1 MFKPAALEIILK
13 RFERLSKDNLLEP
26 LQKAVKEQ
34 EVLWNALYNQSSAV
48 VILEGERALFLNRY
62 ALNYLEISESYHDR
76 DSILEL
82 IRNKNLMQWMKFNA
96 TEMNQGY
103 RNRLYIINDRTIIAS
118 LELGENGRQ
127 SFTFLDITDSI
138 DEIEDVLR
146 SEREES
152 LSRLVAQVAH
162 EIKNPLHSLQLHL
175 RILENEM
182 SEGKKTKNGKKD
194 RVQKSLGVLLE
205 ETNRLDKLA
214 HNFLKL
220 GQLAKSRPVLTDIHQ
235 LLDSVLDVFKPELKT
250 HEIKLSTTLD
260 RRLPKIPL
268 QKANMH
274 QVFVNLVKNSIEAMA
289 DKKGRL
295 SIRTKLVSHTCQ
307 IEFEDNGSGIDSK
320 AMPRIFE
327 PYFSTKKGGSGLG
340 LILVKE
346 TVEKHGG
353 KVQVES
359 RPGKGAKVTLFLP
372 LKQAPLGLPW
382 SSQ

>member
-1 MFKPAALEIILK
+1 MFKPAALNTILK
-13 RFERLSKDNLLEP
+13 RFERLSKDNMLES
-26 LQKAVKEQ
+26 LQKAAKEQ
-34 EVLWNALYNQSSAV
+34 EVLWNALYNQSGGV

-62 ALNYLEISESYHDR
+62 ALNYLEISESYHDS

-82 IRNKNLMQWMKFNA
+82 IRNNNLMQWMKFNVI
-96 TEMNQGY
+96 EMKQGY
-103 RNRLYIINDRTIIAS
+103 QNRLFIINDRTVIAS
-118 LELGENGRQ
+118 LELGEADRQ
-127 SFTFLDITDSI
+127 SFTFLDVTDSI

-182 SEGKKTKNGKKD
+182 GDAKKAKNGKKD

-235 LLDSVLDVFKPELKT
+235 LLESVLDVFKPELEI
-250 HEIKLSTTLD
+250 HEIKLSTTFD

-274 QVFVNLVKNSIEAMA
+274 QVFANLVKNSIEAVT

-295 SIRTKLVSHTCQ
+295 SIRTELVNHTCQ

-327 PYFSTKKGGSGLG
+327 PYFSTKKGGGGLG

-353 KVQVES
+353 KVQIES
-359 RPGKGAKVTLFLP
+359 RPGKGVKVILFLP
-372 LKQAPLGLPW
+372 LKQAPLNENFVR
-382 SSQ
+382 